1 MAIPV
6 RPTFA
11 ARPAN
16 EEPQQDEEDIFME
29 DDESSFSMKP
39 VEEITVP
46 HTPSPNQAKETLRH
60 DAMVEDLTRF
70 DLEVSPELVSNSTT
84 GKRYEN
90 YDPNRRT
97 TPLLIPKKEEEA
109 PEQAYRKMGEITVAQ
124 VIDEPYE
131 IYAHLAEKIRETTHY
146 IQELMTEQGKTEQVA
161 KARMSRGSKAYREMS
176 SEIDRLVLRQINRGD
191 GVAPQ
196 DVKYFVAAVNNEVLG
211 FGPLEPLWGDSSISE
226 IMVNGPYEIRVE
238 RKGRMQ
244 IAKGVR
250 FRNAEH
256 LLTVAQQMLALMGR
270 RIDVKSPHADGT
282 LPDGSRINVIHP
294 EIAPNGP
301 LMTIRRFP
309 DTIFSMQKLV
319 DINSLTSEMAET
331 VGNLVYSGVSM
342 VVVGGTGTGKTSML
356 NALSGCIPE
365 NDRVITVE
373 DTLELRLNESK
384 HVVALQARPASA
396 KGEGAVTI
404 RDLVRNTLRMRPDRI
419 IVGEV
424 RDSSAYDMLQAMN
437 TGHEGSL
444 TTVHANDAIGAVER
458 ISLLVSEAGEV
469 TADRALSLIAGGV
482 DMFLVIKR
490 YEDGSRRVKGI
501 YEVPSRLDIKDGNIS
516 LTPIPLWEFVQE
528 VSEDTAVRGEYQKIN
543 DMSESLIR
551 KHALDKRKH
560 LSLEE
565 IFEISKVDE
574 HEPHKVVE
582 A

>member
-1 MAIPV
+1 MAIPT
-6 RPTFA
+6 RPTFS
-11 ARPAN
+11 ARPSD
-16 EEPQQDEEDIFME
+16 EPTSPEDADIFME
-29 DDESSFSMKP
+29 DEDNSFSMKSPENTP
-39 VEEITVP
+39 VA
-46 HTPSPNQAKETLRH
+46 PNKSAEDVEH
-60 DAMVEDLTRF
+60 DAMVDDLTRF
-70 DLEVSPELVSNSTT
+70 DLEVSPNLVMNNTA
-84 GKRYEN
+84 GKRYEH
-90 YDPNRRT
+90 YDQNRRT
-97 TPLLIPKKEEEA
+97 TPLLTPKKEVE
-109 PEQAYRKMGEITVAQ
+109 PEQAYRTMGEITVQQ

-131 IYAHLAEKIRETTHY
+131 IYAHLAEKIQETTHY

-161 KARMSRGSKAYREMS
+161 KARMSRGSKAYKAMS
-176 SEIDRLVLRQINRGD
+176 AEIDRLVLRQINRGD
-191 GVAPQ
+191 GVAPM

-211 FGPLEPLWGDSSISE
+211 FGPLEPLWGDSTISE

-238 RKGRMQ
+238 RKGQ
-244 IAKGVR
+244 LVVAKGVR
-250 FRNAEH
+250 FRNSDH

-270 RIDVKSPHADGT
+270 RIDVKTPYADGT

-294 EIAPNGP
+294 EVAPGGP

-309 DTIFSMQKLV
+309 DTVFSMKKLV
-319 DINSLTSEMAET
+319 EVKSVTEDMAET
-331 VGNLVYSGVSM
+331 VGNLVYNGVSM
-342 VVVGGTGTGKTSML
+342 VVVGGTGTGKTSLL

-384 HVVALQARPASA
+384 HVIALQARPASA

-444 TTVHANDAIGAVER
+444 TTVHANDAVGAVER

-501 YEVPSRLDIKDGNIS
+501 YEVPSQLTIKDGNIS
-516 LTPIPLWEFVQE
+516 LTPIPIWEFIQE
-528 VSEDTAVRGEYQKIN
+528 SSTDNTVVGEYRKLN
-543 DMSESLIR
+543 ELSESLIR

-560 LSLEE
+560 LSIDE
-565 IFEISKVDE
+565 IFEMSKVA
-574 HEPHKVVE
+574 EPEPIKTVE
-582 A
+582 D